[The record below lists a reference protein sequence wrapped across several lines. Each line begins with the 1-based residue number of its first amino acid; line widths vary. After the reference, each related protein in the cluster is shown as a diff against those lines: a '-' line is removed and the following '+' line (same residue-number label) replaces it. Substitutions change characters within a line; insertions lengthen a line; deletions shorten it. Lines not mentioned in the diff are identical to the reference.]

1 MPRGRKRSSLSKGSR
16 KAVGGVGRSRRRGI
30 GIFLFEIKRG
40 ARSTFTAVWARSEE
54 LARQWIVME
63 EPGDFKYRYWADVE
77 VANCYPPAGMDGM
90 NCSAALRYCSEEYC
104 EILTSKERE
113 VLGSVASRIENNFVF
128 KDLGHEDNSRGKQGA
143 DWISPDGG
151 VGPVQTKRRRPGRRG

>member
-1 MPRGRKRSSLSKGSR
+1 MPRGKKRSSLSKGSR
-16 KAVGGVGRSRRRGI
+16 KAVGGVGRKGI

-40 ARSTFTAVWARSEE
+40 ARSTFTAVWARTEE

-77 VANCYPPAGMDGM
+77 VSNIYPPSGMDPM
-90 NCSAALRYCSEEYC
+90 NIAAGVRYAGLEYC
-104 EILTSKERE
+104 EILTHKERGL
-113 VLGSVASRIENNFVF
+113 LGKVADRIETNFVF
-128 KDLGHEDNSRGKQGA
+128 TKHEDDHSREQGA

-151 VGPVQTKRRRPGRRG
+151 VGPVQTKRRRPGRRGREDR